1 MPSRPT
7 PRAASARK
15 STRRPSS
22 PDVPVA
28 VPPVAGA
35 DVDPPTDDGAQDP
48 ASIVAP
54 FGASTLE
61 TTLETTFG
69 TVGISHD
76 RLPESF
82 VVRPPR
88 TDRAVRAAEPTA
100 VTPLPPGYRGLRV
113 WQKALE
119 LAGHVFVLSEGFPTS
134 ARDSMAVPMRR
145 ASAAIPAAIAEGN
158 VRYTPRE
165 YAHYLSQALGT
176 VAEVETLLFL
186 SVRLGLATDAGIA
199 PLLGHC
205 VELGRMLRALTR
217 SVQVPRAPIADR
229 PTRRRAPTRE

>member
-7 PRAASARK
+7 PRAASPRK
-15 STRRPSS
+15 ATRRPSPS
-22 PDVPVA
+22 DTHVTVA
-28 VPPVAGA
+28 PVAGA
-35 DVDPPTDDGAQDP
+35 DAGPSDPDAPELDEPDLDDGDLPFPEFSAP
-48 ASIVAP
+48 PEEPVVAP
-54 FGASTLE
+54 TE
-61 TTLETTFG
+61 
-69 TVGISHD
+69 
-76 RLPESF
+76 P
-82 VVRPPR
+82 
-88 TDRAVRAAEPTA
+88 AADATP

-119 LAGHVFVLSEGFPTS
+119 LAGAVFSLSEGFPSS

-186 SVRLGLATDAGIA
+186 SVRLGLATDARIA

-205 VELGRMLRALTR
+205 VELARMLRALTR
-217 SVQVPRAPIADR
+217 SVQTPRAPIADR
-229 PTRRRAPTRE
+229 PTRRRTPSRD